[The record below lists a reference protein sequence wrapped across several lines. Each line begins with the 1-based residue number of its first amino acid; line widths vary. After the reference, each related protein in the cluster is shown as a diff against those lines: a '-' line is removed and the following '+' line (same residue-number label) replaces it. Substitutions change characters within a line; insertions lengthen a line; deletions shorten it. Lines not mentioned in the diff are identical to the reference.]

1 MEKQHTK
8 QRYEVFISSKSERN
22 IALYKKLK
30 YKILSQ
36 RQVTE
41 ELKFVVYGESKIMLI
56 KEKLHM
62 RNVDICNC
70 YIEEWI

>member
-41 ELKFVVYGESKIMLI
+41 ELKFVYMGKVK
-56 KEKLHM
+56 
-62 RNVDICNC
+62 
-70 YIEEWI
+70 